1 MNEIWYSLEATE
13 LAFRVGATWWFP
25 MIESIHVLTATL
37 VLGSVFMVD
46 LRLMGLAARRY
57 DVGTLITELVPW
69 TWLAFVLAVVT
80 GCLLFI
86 VQASSYASNTA
97 FLIKMAG
104 LVLAGLNMGWFH
116 AYLRPT
122 SLQPSAGAT
131 GRRKQWAHSHATVG
145 ALSLAL
151 WCGIMLAGRWIGH
164 LV

>member
-1 MNEIWYSLEATE
+1 MNEFWYSLEATE
-13 LAFRVGATWWFP
+13 LAFQVGATWWFP
-25 MIESIHVLTATL
+25 MIESIHVLGATL
-37 VLGSVFMVD
+37 VLGSVLMVD

-57 DVGTLITELVPW
+57 DADILIRELVPW
-69 TWLAFVLAVVT
+69 AWLAFVLAIVT

-86 VQASSYASNTA
+86 VQASNYASNTA

-104 LVLAGLNMGWFH
+104 LVLAGLNMAWFH
-116 AYLRPT
+116 FFLRPN
-122 SLQPSAGAT
+122 SLVPEAQAAERSAYST
-131 GRRKQWAHSHATVG
+131 VTVG